1 MSRKFNLDEYEPVEE
16 RVKRFYADHPDGTI
30 VTELKSDANNSTF
43 AVFCATLRIAGEVV
57 ATGWAQEQRE
67 MEKKVSRGGQEY
79 EDVNYTSWLENAE
92 TSAIGR
98 ALANFNYAGSKRPSR
113 EEMVKHERHAEVKP
127 DNHSTTELAATLR
140 KELDASRDIISAD
153 AWDKLDNGMMKH
165 QGDESWFNRAIE
177 GLRREVER
185 QLALLEANAQA
196 TAKDPVKEAMS
207 KLQAAA
213 AKSERVAPAEVTQKE
228 LV

>member
-1 MSRKFNLDEYEPVEE
+1 MTDPEIESHVIMQK
-16 RVKRFYADHPDGTI
+16 TI
-30 VTELKSDANNSTF
+30 V
-43 AVFCATLRIAGEVV
+43 
-57 ATGWAQEQRE
+57 
-67 MEKKVSRGGQEY
+67 
-79 EDVNYTSWLENAE
+79 
-92 TSAIGR
+92 
-98 ALANFNYAGSKRPSR
+98 
-113 EEMVKHERHAEVKP
+113 AEVKP

-140 KELDASRDIISAD
+140 KELDASRDIIAAD